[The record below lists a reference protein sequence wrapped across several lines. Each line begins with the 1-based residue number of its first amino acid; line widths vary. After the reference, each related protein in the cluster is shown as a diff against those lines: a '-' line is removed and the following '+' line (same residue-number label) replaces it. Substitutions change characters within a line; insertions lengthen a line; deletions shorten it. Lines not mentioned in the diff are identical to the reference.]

1 MARWE
6 NENLD
11 GLDIPQPP
19 KMHIQLFGALG
30 ATPNS
35 EANAF
40 AKKVSMG
47 NSNTYYVLYGRGDL
61 FDPFGADKG
70 KHGRPY
76 FSLKK
81 VKESVFNH
89 YIYYISSEDRIFF
102 TRARRLM
109 MEV

>member
-19 KMHIQLFGALG
+19 KTEIQLFGTLG
-30 ATPNS
+30 SVPDK
-35 EANAF
+35 EKNAF
-40 AKKVSMG
+40 AKKVIAGDSY
-47 NSNTYYVLYGRGDL
+47 TYYVLYGRGDL

-70 KHGRPY
+70 KQGRPY
-76 FSLKK
+76 FSFKK

-89 YIYYISSEDRIFF
+89 YIDYISSEDRIFF

-109 MEV
+109 MEN